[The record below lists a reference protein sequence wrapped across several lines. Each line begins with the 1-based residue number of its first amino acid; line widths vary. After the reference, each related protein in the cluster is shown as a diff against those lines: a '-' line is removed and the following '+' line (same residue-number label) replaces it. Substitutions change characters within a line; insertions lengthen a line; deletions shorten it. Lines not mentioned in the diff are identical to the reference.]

1 MYTMIVLS
9 LFHDGDHN
17 LISHFMLYLET
28 YVQVTKLF
36 MFMLPCFEQSMD
48 RSTVLEHTITHQV
61 GSLRWNQRTARASYT
76 DVQFSLAA
84 QL

>member
-1 MYTMIVLS
+1 
-9 LFHDGDHN
+9 
-17 LISHFMLYLET
+17 MLYLET